1 MIISGLLKTTLLDYP
16 QHVAATIF
24 LGGCNFRCPFC
35 HNSDLLEGTDGLFSK
50 EEVLTFLK
58 KRAGILEGVC
68 ITGGEPT
75 LHRDLEPFIREIRSL
90 GLLVKLDTNGYRPD
104 VLKDLCNKNL
114 LDYVA
119 MDIKNSREHYGRTIG
134 IEGYDTGN
142 VEQSVA
148 YLMERHVPYEF
159 RTTVVQEYHQRSDFE
174 AIGRWIR
181 GADRYFL
188 QQFQDSGDLIQPGL
202 HAYNE
207 NIMRQALDVVKEYV
221 PAAEIRGL

>member
-1 MIISGLLKTTLLDYP
+1 M
-16 QHVAATIF
+16 
-24 LGGCNFRCPFC
+24 
-35 HNSDLLEGTDGLFSK
+35 
-50 EEVLTFLK
+50 
-58 KRAGILEGVC
+58 
-68 ITGGEPT
+68 
-75 LHRDLEPFIREIRSL
+75 
-90 GLLVKLDTNGYRPD
+90 KLDTNGSFPEKLRRI
-104 VLKDLCNKNL
+104 VEEGLA
-114 LDYVA
+114 DYVA